1 MSSGWIIFFEIS
13 LVLGL
18 CLFFGIQQIR
28 EINRLQ
34 REREAKKAEAES
46 KTGAEAGARTGDREA
61 S

>member
-28 EINRLQ
+28 EVNRLE
-34 REREAKKAEAES
+34 REREAKKAA
-46 KTGAEAGARTGDREA
+46 ARTGAQNSEET
-61 S
+61 